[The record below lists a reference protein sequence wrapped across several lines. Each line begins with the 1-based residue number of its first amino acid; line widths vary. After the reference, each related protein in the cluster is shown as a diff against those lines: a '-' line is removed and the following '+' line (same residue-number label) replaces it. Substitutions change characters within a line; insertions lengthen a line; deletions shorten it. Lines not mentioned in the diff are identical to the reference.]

1 MGMPSTAPEPTDR
14 LSAAQHPQVL
24 WGWAH
29 TAPSASHLVQPS
41 SPSALAHSLDQ
52 LGPRGAIGRGLG
64 RSYGDAAQN
73 AGGRVIE
80 TTGVLDFDLDAATG
94 VVRAS
99 AGASLDALLRVL
111 VPAGWFVPVTP
122 GTRYVTVGG
131 AIAADIHGKDHHHA
145 GSWCNHVLSLTL
157 ALPGGRVVEVGPD
170 RDPELFWAT
179 AGGMGL
185 TGLVLEATF
194 RCPSIETS
202 LLLVDTDRTA
212 DLDEVMALMD
222 EGDAGYD
229 YSVAFVDL
237 MARGRATGRAVLT
250 RGRFATADEVP
261 GDDAARRHYDARIL
275 AGAPPGAPSGL
286 LNRLSV
292 TALNEV
298 WYRKSPRHRRDELQ
312 SIPTFFHPL
321 DLVDR
326 WNRMYGPRGFLQ
338 WQYVVPFGAEDV
350 VRHTVARLN
359 ASGTTTF
366 VAVLKRFGPANPGPL
381 SFPMP
386 GWTLA
391 VDIPVGSAH
400 LGPLLDELDNQ
411 VVSAGGRVYLAKD
424 SRVRPELLGAMYPRL
439 DEWRAVRRRVD
450 PDRQLRSDLAR
461 RLDLV

>member
-1 MGMPSTAPEPTDR
+1 MPSTAPEPADR
-14 LSAAQHPQVL
+14 VSTAQRPQVL

-41 SPSALAHSLDQ
+41 SPGALAHTLDH

-73 AGGRVIE
+73 AGGRVVD
-80 TTGVLDFDLDAATG
+80 TTGVLDFDLDPATG

-131 AIAADIHGKDHHHA
+131 AIAADIHGKNHHHA

-157 ALPGGRVVEVGPD
+157 ALPGGQVVQVGPD
-170 RDPELFWAT
+170 RDPDLFWAT

-194 RCPSIETS
+194 RCLAIETS
-202 LLLVDTDRTA
+202 RLMVDTDRTA

-222 EGDAGYD
+222 QGDAGYD

-250 RGRFATADEVP
+250 RGRFASAEEVP
-261 GDDAARRHYDARIL
+261 GDEAARRRYDPQIL

-298 WYRKSPRHRRDELQ
+298 WYRKSPRHRRDEVQ

-321 DLVDR
+321 DMVDR

-338 WQYVVPFGAEDV
+338 WQYVVPFGAEEV
-350 VRHTVARLN
+350 VRHTVGRLH

-366 VAVLKRFGPANPGPL
+366 VAVLKRFGAANPGPL

-391 VDIPVGSAH
+391 VDIPVGSAD

-424 SRVRPELLGAMYPRL
+424 SRLRPELLGAMYPRL
-439 DEWRAVRRRVD
+439 EEWRAVRHRVD
-450 PDRQLRSDLAR
+450 PERQLRSDLAR